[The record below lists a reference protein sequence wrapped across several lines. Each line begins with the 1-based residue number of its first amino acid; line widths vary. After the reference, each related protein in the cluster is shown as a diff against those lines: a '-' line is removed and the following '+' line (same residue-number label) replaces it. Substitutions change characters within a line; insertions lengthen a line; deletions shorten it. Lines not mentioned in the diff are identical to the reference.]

1 MGSDLWRKYCSFYDK
16 PFHQQMEQN
25 RRTTEEYFSKWKTT
39 DFARMMQRKR
49 VQTFKE
55 TLITTYG
62 DYPMLTELGGR
73 VADAVERN
81 ARKPG
86 ELFKE
91 YYDRISRE
99 IGSSLD
105 RYMAEPFHLCMKTT
119 GTTGESKWIAHGET
133 FWRNFVDV
141 TGIANFVIACSD
153 TWGETKLE
161 IGDGFLNVGA
171 PIPYMSG
178 YGVWAVSQA
187 GFRCVP
193 PIEITDNLR
202 DMRERMLLMLKAV
215 RREKIAAGGGVGA
228 MFYMICQYLIEPGE
242 FYQEYYRSMDFGLR
256 KMLLYAKLLQI
267 RLSRKEVR
275 KITDFMPLKGVVVA
289 GMESRLYLDFF
300 KREFDLEP
308 LHIYGTTEAGSLMRG
323 DPDRKA
329 DLVPDLRTSRLEF
342 KTEEGDMKD
351 LDELKRGEIY
361 ELVVT
366 PFGSIIFRYNMEDLF
381 RVVDFRDDGMPIF
394 EFEGRRIT
402 VIDIYGYRLSPNV
415 VVRALHKAGLKSSDK
430 WALVKLVKP
439 REHLHFLM
447 EKTWQHTE
455 REAEGMIFQSI
466 AETERMMPHRGKTFA
481 DYVDDFRIR
490 DPSEAVKVEYLRPG
504 AFLRYSMIKGREGV
518 PIGQYKP
525 PRIIPSEKMDI
536 YDTLRSA

>member
-1 MGSDLWRKYCSFYDK
+1 MSSILWQKYCSFCDMS
-16 PFHQQMEQN
+16 FSEQMQHN
-25 RRTTEEYFSKWKTT
+25 RRAMKEWFSKWKTT
-39 DFARMMQRKR
+39 DLAKMVHNGRIK
-49 VQTFKE
+49 
-55 TLITTYG
+55 TLIEVPVTTYS
-62 DYPMLTELGGR
+62 DYPILTELGQR
-73 VADAVERN
+73 MADAVERTP
-81 ARKPG
+81 RKPG
-86 ELFKE
+86 ELFKG
-91 YYDRISRE
+91 YYDRVGRE
-99 IGSSLD
+99 IGLSLN
-105 RYMAEPFHLCMKTT
+105 RYMAEPFYLCMKTT

-133 FWRNFVDV
+133 FWNNFVDV

-153 TWGETKLE
+153 AWGETKLE
-161 IGDGFLNVGA
+161 IGDGFLNVSG

-178 YGVWAVSQA
+178 YGVWAISQA
-187 GFRCVP
+187 GFKCVP

-215 RREKIAAGGGVGA
+215 RKEKVAAGGGVGA
-228 MFYMICQYLIEPGE
+228 MFYMICKYLVEPEE
-242 FYQEYYRSMDFGLR
+242 FYQEYYRSMNFSSR
-256 KMLLYAKLLQI
+256 KMLLYLKLLQI
-267 RLSRKEVR
+267 KLSRKESR

-300 KREFDLEP
+300 EREFDIEP

-329 DLVPDLRTSRLEF
+329 DLVPDLRTSYLEF
-342 KTEEGDMKD
+342 KTEEGDIKD
-351 LDELKRGEIY
+351 LDQLKRGEIY

-381 RVVDFRDDGMPIF
+381 RVADFRDDGMPIF
-394 EFEGRRIT
+394 EFEGRRTT

-415 VVRALHKAGLKSSDK
+415 VVRALNRAGLKSSDK
-430 WALVKLVKP
+430 WALIKFVKP
-439 REHLHFLM
+439 KEHLHFLM

-455 REAEGMIFQSI
+455 KEAGKIIFHSL
-466 AETERMMPHRGKTFA
+466 AETERNMPHRGKTFA
-481 DYVDDFRIR
+481 DYVDDFRVKN
-490 DPSEAVKVEYLRPG
+490 PSEAVKVEYLRQG

-525 PRIIPSEKMDI
+525 PKIIPTEKMDI